1 MGIINLTFQ
10 MRKPKLSKFKKLAQ
24 GQEAGKLEARAWN
37 PTVLIQRL
45 TLLLH
50 LCPDGF

>member
-10 MRKPKLSKFKKLAQ
+10 MRKPKLSQFKKLAQ